1 MSCHWHME
9 TEAKLTALMILVA
22 LDVARGCTIE
32 ERRELAG
39 MLIGIAEQYEQDH
52 STDAKLSA
60 VAVEL
65 RLLEK

>member
-1 MSCHWHME
+1 MD

-39 MLIGIAEQYEQDH
+39 MLIGIAERYG
-52 STDAKLSA
+52 
-60 VAVEL
+60 L
-65 RLLEK
+65 RLLAEFITGLSRKETSRRWAPGMEK